1 MAKHIVLI
9 LFILASCSTNN
20 SWVCAEGDCEN
31 GEGTRAWKGNG
42 IEKGHWVNGKLNG
55 KGFRSFGA
63 NSKFAD
69 DTYSGD
75 FKDNKYHGHG
85 TYYDKSEDAK
95 YVGEWKEGKANGK
108 GICKWGN
115 DSKYPNRYYN
125 GTWKN
130 GLMHGYGTK
139 FWGISEVDEYTN
151 NKYVGEWKNDMMD
164 GFGKYEWADG
174 CYYEGAWKNDKQ
186 NGSGI
191 FITKDRKVIE
201 GYWVNGYCEDLVE
214 KIGHR

>member
-1 MAKHIVLI
+1 
-9 LFILASCSTNN
+9 
-20 SWVCAEGDCEN
+20 
-31 GEGTRAWKGNG
+31 
-42 IEKGHWVNGKLNG
+42 
-55 KGFRSFGA
+55 
-63 NSKFAD
+63 
-69 DTYSGD
+69 
-75 FKDNKYHGHG
+75 
-85 TYYDKSEDAK
+85 
-95 YVGEWKEGKANGK
+95 
-108 GICKWGN
+108 
-115 DSKYPNRYYN
+115 
-125 GTWKN
+125 
-130 GLMHGYGTK
+130 MHGYGTK